1 MSLLRKKILSL
12 ALCVC
17 LAAGLLAVPAAAAE
31 TETAVADEVVALIKS
46 WEGFTARRTGG
57 YIGYGTAVSA
67 GAYPDGITEAEADA
81 LLRQTLAAL
90 AAKITAFFSARGVT
104 LTQPQRSALASLS
117 YNTGIGWMRDSYR
130 LVRTIISGGYT
141 ANELASALGVWCHVG
156 SSVDPYLARHRAA
169 EAAMFLYG
177 DYSGTGDR
185 FCYLIFSASGGSVST
200 DIRFY
205 EAGQPYGTLEIPT
218 GGGYFDGWY
227 TSSGEKLSASDIA
240 AKSMTVTARWAE
252 SEPAAPAG
260 RFSDVPADAWYGQY
274 MDKLVAAGPTCPR
287 PRRGSTSQS
296 SPARRSALT
305 AAVRSVR
312 FRTRIPARPPRSMPP
327 ASSPARRM
335 ARAGSASHQAAPSRA
350 RSRAPSSAASW
361 NGGRLP
367 MLSRVTELAREAGAV
382 IRSAD
387 HIEARSKS
395 GPADF
400 VTQYDGRVEQ
410 FLKEALTA
418 LRPDAQFLGEE
429 SAHAVDESSPLWIVD
444 PIDGTT
450 NFIRGFS
457 RSAVSI
463 CLCDRGVRQ
472 LGVIYDPYT
481 DQLYAAERGR
491 GAFLNGAP
499 IHVSS
504 RPASE
509 GISIFGTAAYNREFS
524 DATFR
529 LARALFDRTLDV
541 RRFGAAVLDF
551 CDIAAGRAELF
562 CECLLS
568 PWDFAAGALIVEEAG
583 GAAAAL
589 DGSPL
594 PIAGKSSVFCSNAAC
609 ASERAALYAAASP
622 LPAP

>member
-1 MSLLRKKILSL
+1 MSLFRKKILSL

-240 AKSMTVTARWAE
+240 AESMTVTARWAE
-252 SEPAAPAG
+252 SEPAGPTG

-274 MDKLVAAGPTCPR
+274 MDKLVAAGVISGYADGTFR
-287 PRRGSTSQS
+287 PSGTVTRAQALKLVLLASGIA
-296 SPARRSALT
+296 PLSADSGAGWAAGYYA
-305 AAVRSVR
+305 AAVAHGFLAEDQWPDLSAPA
-312 FRTRIPARPPRSMPP
+312 TRLDIA
-327 ASSPARRM
+327 
-335 ARAGSASHQAAPSRA
+335 
-350 RSRAPSSAASW
+350 
-361 NGGRLP
+361 
-367 MLSRVTELAREAGAV
+367 ELACAALGLDRSGAV
-382 IRSAD
+382 
-387 HIEARSKS
+387 
-395 GPADF
+395 
-400 VTQYDGRVEQ
+400 
-410 FLKEALTA
+410 
-418 LRPDAQFLGEE
+418 
-429 SAHAVDESSPLWIVD
+429 SP
-444 PIDGTT
+444 
-450 NFIRGFS
+450 
-457 RSAVSI
+457 
-463 CLCDRGVRQ
+463 
-472 LGVIYDPYT
+472 
-481 DQLYAAERGR
+481 
-491 GAFLNGAP
+491 
-499 IHVSS
+499 
-504 RPASE
+504 
-509 GISIFGTAAYNREFS
+509 FS
-524 DATFR
+524 DT
-529 LARALFDRTLDV
+529 D
-541 RRFGAAVLDF
+541 
-551 CDIAAGRAELF
+551 
-562 CECLLS
+562 S
-568 PWDFAAGALIVEEAG
+568 

-589 DGSPL
+589 YAAGIFTGAQDG
-594 PIAGKSSVFCSNAAC
+594 AGGLYFAPSSTITRAQSCAVICRIMEWRETSNAL
-609 ASERAALYAAASP
+609 EGY
-622 LPAP
+622 